1 MNIQQKNKPSYSF
14 KYIKRD
20 SSERFLILGVSEY
33 RRWIPR
39 KTNMILGL
47 SKWDTSIPSQ
57 SSFSFHSLWCGY
69 IWTQSLVCS
78 ENKNNHTRL
87 VMKYIFISILIIPF
101 VSVMILFSLST
112 PVFGKK
118 SQFESED
125 ECVMKTFQEEREYT
139 RLDGIKN
146 LMEMMK
152 NQTQTGN
159 RMFDVVYSKC
169 SKEVSND
176 RQVVNLP
183 FTNTLTPTVVPQGWR
198 FICCIWI

>member
-1 MNIQQKNKPSYSF
+1 MNTQKKNKPSYSF
-14 KYIKRD
+14 KNIKRD

-39 KTNMILGL
+39 KINKILGL
-47 SKWDTSIPSQ
+47 FKWDTSILWQ

-78 ENKNNHTRL
+78 ENKNNHTPI

-112 PVFGKK
+112 PVFGKT
-118 SQFESED
+118 SQFESVD

-152 NQTQTGN
+152 HENQTGN

-169 SKEVSND
+169 SKKVSNN
-176 RQVVNLP
+176 RQVVNFP
-183 FTNTLTPTVVPQGWR
+183 FTNTLPPTLTPQG
-198 FICCIWI
+198 